1 MSYYYCFFQLFVR
14 YKVIIVEN
22 ILQENLKLWKI
33 LLILCIE
40 QPIYSAEGLKVSL
53 NQNKCTASENIQ

>member
-14 YKVIIVEN
+14 YKVMIVEN

-33 LLILCIE
+33 LLILCI
-40 QPIYSAEGLKVSL
+40 QHCIYSTVGIK
-53 NQNKCTASENIQ
+53 SEPQSE

>member
-1 MSYYYCFFQLFVR
+1 MSYYCCFFQLFVR

-40 QPIYSAEGLKVSL
+40 QRIYSAEWIK
-53 NQNKCTASENIQ
+53 SEPQSE

>member
-1 MSYYYCFFQLFVR
+1 MSYYYCFLQLFVR
-14 YKVIIVEN
+14 CKVMIVEN

-40 QPIYSAEGLKVSL
+40 QRIYSAEGIK
-53 NQNKCTASENIQ
+53 SEPQSE

>member
-1 MSYYYCFFQLFVR
+1 M
-14 YKVIIVEN
+14 IVEN

-40 QPIYSAEGLKVSL
+40 QRIYSDEWIK
-53 NQNKCTASENIQ
+53 SEPQSE

>member
-1 MSYYYCFFQLFVR
+1 MSYYCFFQLFVR

-40 QPIYSAEGLKVSL
+40 QCIYSDEWIK
-53 NQNKCTASENIQ
+53 SEPQSE